1 MDFRPGEKPMPEPSV
16 PFMDLSR
23 QHRALESE
31 LAEAVLPLLRSASFV
46 GGDPV
51 ARFEEAFAQA
61 VGAPHAVTVK
71 SGTAALHMGLCA
83 LGLRPGDAVL
93 VPAYTFIAT
102 AAAVVHAGGVPVFV
116 DVDADTACMDPDAAA
131 AAVTER
137 TRAMIPVH
145 LYGHPAPME
154 GLGALARE
162 RGLRVLEDCA
172 QSHLAAIGG
181 RTTGT
186 LGDAGAF
193 SFYPSKNLGAA
204 GDAGIITTADP
215 AVADRARRLANHGR
229 TGRYDHDMVGFN
241 ERLDAVQAAVLA
253 VKLRHLP
260 EWTEQ
265 RRRAA
270 RRYRERLE
278 GIAPWGETLLQP
290 VERPGCDPVYHLY
303 VVRHSRR
310 DAIAEAL
317 GAAGIGTATHY
328 PGTVPDQP
336 AFRNAAGAGAY
347 PRAEAWAGTCL
358 SLPFFPE
365 ITEAEQD
372 RVAEA
377 LRSLPA

>member
-1 MDFRPGEKPMPEPSV
+1 
-16 PFMDLSR
+16 
-23 QHRALESE
+23 
-31 LAEAVLPLLRSASFV
+31 V

-51 ARFEEAFAQA
+51 ARFEAAFAQA

-71 SGTAALHMGLCA
+71 SGTAALHLGLCA
-83 LGLRPGDAVL
+83 LGLERGDAVL

-116 DVDADTACMDPDAAA
+116 DVDADTACMDPEAAA

-137 TRAMIPVH
+137 IRALVPVH

-154 GLGALARE
+154 PLLALARE

-204 GDAGIITTADP
+204 GDAGIVTTADP
-215 AVADRARRLANHGR
+215 ALAERVRRLADHGR
-229 TGRYDHDMVGFN
+229 TGRYDHDAVGFN
-241 ERLDAVQAAVLA
+241 ERLDAIQAAVLE

-260 EWTEQ
+260 EWTEK

-270 RRYRERLE
+270 RRYRDHLD
-278 GIAPWGETLLQP
+278 GIAPWGEPLRLP
-290 VERPGCDPVYHLY
+290 VERPECDPVYHLF
-303 VVRHSRR
+303 VVRHGRR
-310 DAIAEAL
+310 DAIAHAL
-317 GAAGIGTATHY
+317 DAAGIGTAAHY
-328 PGTVPDQP
+328 PRTVPAQP
-336 AFRNAAGAGAY
+336 AFRDAPGAGAY
-347 PRAEAWAGTCL
+347 PRAEAWARTCL
-358 SLPFFPE
+358 SLPLFPE
-365 ITEAEQD
+365 ITDAEQD
-372 RVAEA
+372 RVVDA
-377 LRSLPA
+377 LRALPA